1 MNWSHGKKILRGVI
15 PTIFLLGMIA
25 IPIAAI
31 KSKDYFGFVFLTVT
45 VLAILRDFI
54 LGFLDSAGLLSETA
68 PIPRWLIEGPLEG
81 IRILW
86 LVLALYAALSTT
98 LEAAKP
104 TSAQREVAGNYGL
117 PVELLLF
124 DSCEKKRICERYKDV
139 RLSCAEAGNISKCVE
154 IKMEGETYGDCS
166 DTGISS
172 LVEEVKTS
180 FVQCLLYNRYLSFAL
195 PKK

>member
-1 MNWSHGKKILRGVI
+1 MNWSHGKKILRGVT

-86 LVLALYAALSTT
+86 LVLALYAALS
-98 LEAAKP
+98 
-104 TSAQREVAGNYGL
+104 SAPRIPVGRWISVRESCGTGASCQR
-117 PVELLLF
+117 
-124 DSCEKKRICERYKDV
+124 R
-139 RLSCAEAGNISKCVE
+139 
-154 IKMEGETYGDCS
+154 
-166 DTGISS
+166 
-172 LVEEVKTS
+172 
-180 FVQCLLYNRYLSFAL
+180 
-195 PKK
+195 

>member
-1 MNWSHGKKILRGVI
+1 MLRGVI
-15 PTIFLLGMIA
+15 PSLFLLAMIA
-25 IPIAAI
+25 IPIAAV
-31 KSKDYFGFVFLTVT
+31 KSKDYFGIVFLAVT

-68 PIPRWLIEGPLEG
+68 AIPRRLIEGPLEG

-86 LVLALYAALSTT
+86 VVLALYAALSTT

-104 TSAQREVAGNYGL
+104 TSAQKEVAGNYGL

-124 DSCEKKRICERYKDV
+124 DFCEKKRICERHKDV

-172 LVEEVKTS
+172 LAQEAKAS
-180 FVQCLLYNRYLSFAL
+180 FVQCLLYSRYFSFAL

>member
-1 MNWSHGKKILRGVI
+1 MNWSHGKKILWGVI

-25 IPIAAI
+25 IPIVAI
-31 KSKDYFGFVFLTVT
+31 NSKDYFGFVFLTVT
-45 VLAILRDFI
+45 VLAALRDFI

-86 LVLALYAALSTT
+86 LVLALYAVLSTT

-104 TSAQREVAGNYGL
+104 TSAQKEVAGNYGL

-124 DSCEKKRICERYKDV
+124 DSCEKREFVSVIKTFDLV
-139 RLSCAEAGNISKCVE
+139 ALRLEISRSVSK
-154 IKMEGETYGDCS
+154 
-166 DTGISS
+166 
-172 LVEEVKTS
+172 
-180 FVQCLLYNRYLSFAL
+180 
-195 PKK
+195 

>member
-1 MNWSHGKKILRGVI
+1 VNWSHGKKILRGVT

-68 PIPRWLIEGPLEG
+68 PIPRWLIERPLEG
-81 IRILW
+81 IRIVW

-104 TSAQREVAGNYGL
+104 TSAQKEVAGKYGL

-124 DSCEKKRICERYKDV
+124 DSCEKKRICERYKNI
-139 RLSCAEAGNISKCVE
+139 RLSCAKAGNISKCVE
-154 IKMEGETYGDCS
+154 IKMEGKTYEDCS
-166 DTGISS
+166 DTGTSS
-172 LVEEVKTS
+172 LAEEVRPS
-180 FVQCLLYNRYLSFAL
+180 FLQCLRHNEYLLAL
-195 PKK
+195 KSKK